1 MSIGDEGAQNGFGQ
15 NPISAD
21 PRLPPLVTTFGWV
34 SYRWAICFG
43 TAYLGSSC
51 IGFTLVC
58 GPFNSCAWWWL
69 VESVFHQH
77 LWNSLVNHSYHPVNA
92 YLSCVYAGV
101 DSVKTGLTTVI
112 NTPPPL
118 SLCSFFLY
126 MLPCNA
132 IYHSTHLDVNVA
144 RECEIVD
151 SCRVVD

>member
-112 NTPPPL
+112 NTPPPHLAFAHFSCTCYHAML
-118 SLCSFFLY
+118 SIIPHIL
-126 MLPCNA
+126 MWTWQENA
-132 IYHSTHLDVNVA
+132 KLL
-144 RECEIVD
+144 IV
-151 SCRVVD
+151 VGL